1 MTSLTVTSRAGIYTD
16 IINHQKMK
24 TPKYLLVATLFAG
37 LTSLVVNAADKVH
50 GPDSLPT
57 SVAKDEKAKPY
68 PLNFCVVSDEKFEGS
83 DMKPVEMVYEGQ
95 TMKFCCKSCV
105 KDFKKD
111 PKKYVAKLD
120 EEVKKKK

>member
-1 MTSLTVTSRAGIYTD
+1 
-16 IINHQKMK
+16 MK
-24 TPKYLLVATLFAG
+24 TSKYLLIATLFTG
-37 LTSLVVNAADKVH
+37 LTSLVVHAADKA
-50 GPDSLPT
+50 PAPNS
-57 SVAKDEKAKPY
+57 SSASSAKDEKAKPY

-111 PKKYVAKLD
+111 PKKYLTKLD

>member
-1 MTSLTVTSRAGIYTD
+1 
-16 IINHQKMK
+16 MK
-24 TPKYLLVATLFAG
+24 TPKYLLVATLFAD
-37 LTSLVVNAADKVH
+37 LVTVAIRADDKAH

-57 SVAKDEKAKPY
+57 SEGKGEKAKPY

-111 PKKYVAKLD
+111 PKKYLTKLD

>member
-1 MTSLTVTSRAGIYTD
+1 
-16 IINHQKMK
+16 MK
-24 TPKYLLVATLFAG
+24 TLKHLLIATLFAG
-37 LTSLVVNAADKVH
+37 LSSLGVHSDDK
-50 GPDSLPT
+50 GREPDSVTVSAP
-57 SVAKDEKAKPY
+57 KEGKAKPY

-111 PKKYVAKLD
+111 PKKFLTKLAD
-120 EEVKKKK
+120 EEKKIGAAAKK